1 MRWRAKPHHSRW
13 GFCLG
18 SSTSLLYLY
27 LYACISLQ
35 VSPVH
40 PTIDIASATVYTE
53 TLSRIEMEEK
63 NRLEDK
69 ETSRLEAFSD
79 GVFAVAITL
88 LVLNIK
94 PPPDNILD
102 NKQWWSALLGQLP
115 ALLALVTSFFTIG
128 IMWIN
133 HHRLFNL
140 IKRTDTGLML
150 FNLLLLL
157 VIVFIPYPTALV
169 AQQYVLN
176 PKMYDAALLYSGTNV
191 FLAICF
197 NLLWRYASYHNR
209 LLGKNADTRAVKAIS
224 RQYLGGPLLYLIAF
238 GLAFVSVPASI
249 IFLLLLALF
258 FAIPP
263 RPPRQPRSSNASTD
277 LSQD

>member
-1 MRWRAKPHHSRW
+1 MEDR
-13 GFCLG
+13 
-18 SSTSLLYLY
+18 
-27 LYACISLQ
+27 
-35 VSPVH
+35 
-40 PTIDIASATVYTE
+40 E
-53 TLSRIEMEEK
+53 TG
-63 NRLEDK
+63 
-69 ETSRLEAFSD
+69 RLEAFSD

-94 PPPDNILD
+94 PLSDEVLKD
-102 NKQWWSALLGQLP
+102 GGLVFWQELGRQLP
-115 ALLALVTSFFTIG
+115 SLLAFVTSFATIG

-133 HHRLFNL
+133 HHRLFNR

-169 AQQYVLN
+169 AQQYALN
-176 PKMYDAALLYSGTNV
+176 PNMYDAALLYSGTNV

-209 LLGKNADTRAVKAIS
+209 LLGKDADTRAVAAIS

-238 GLAFVSVPASI
+238 GLAFVSVPSSI
-249 IFLLLLALF
+249 IFLFLLALF
-258 FAIPP
+258 FALPP
-263 RPPRQPRSSNASTD
+263 RKPRSLPSNDDSIRLNED
-277 LSQD
+277 